1 MGMKQI
7 LVMMMAVL
15 LVGCGK
21 AEEDKVVGTY
31 ERKKSGE
38 TFTVAFLENGVFAG
52 VNKKNGKWKLVGKD
66 VHVELGENSQAV
78 FKIEP
83 NGDLTEIAVIIDGK
97 WLDIDRTTW
106 EKIK

>member
-1 MGMKQI
+1 MSMKQI
-7 LVMMMAVL
+7 LVIIVAVVL
-15 LVGCGK
+15 AGCGK

-38 TFTVAFLENGVFAG
+38 TFTIAFLENGVFDG

-66 VHVELGENSQAV
+66 VNVELGENSEAV
-78 FKIEP
+78 IKIEP

-97 WLDIDRTTW
+97 WLDIDRITW